1 MKDFYSA
8 YFYNKNLKNSMTAE
22 EFLKEKGLDVDNFVI
37 HDISDGGYL
46 PQIPISKWLIEFAKY
61 HVEQALKAASQ
72 VAETEE
78 EWSNP
83 YDPESSYYIVNKESI
98 LNAYPLENIK

>member
-1 MKDFYSA
+1 
-8 YFYNKNLKNSMTAE
+8 MTVE

-61 HVEQALKAASQ
+61 HVQKALKEASKSIELTKLDWEDFYDFIKG
-72 VAETEE
+72 VSTGYNTE
-78 EWSNP
+78 N
-83 YDPESSYYIVNKESI
+83 IQAI
-98 LNAYPLENIK
+98 LEAYPLENIK